1 MPSCVKLDTN
11 CIRIFENNGKCPQ
24 CGADAYQKPDSDTV
38 KKGSS
43 LFFKYMGGRGFAAKS
58 FLSRAARLENINAL
72 ITLGD
77 NYFKKCKYE
86 KARKYYLIAAAQE
99 NSYAIYALGN
109 LHTKLAEKVDKTHNL
124 QQAAKYFQLAV
135 TLGYND
141 AQFNLAQC
149 YEKGLGVEQNSQQAL
164 GLYCRSAQNGN
175 AEAQFK
181 LASSN
186 CWEVG
191 TDESLM
197 TAAHWYHAAAEK
209 GNADAQ
215 CNLGYCYIQG
225 KGVKKN
231 ETEAVRWYTLSAKQ
245 GNANAQYNLGICYEN
260 GRGVEKNE
268 SEAARWYTLAA
279 KQGLVNAIEA
289 LKKRKINF

>member
-1 MPSCVKLDTN
+1 M
-11 CIRIFENNGKCPQ
+11 
-24 CGADAYQKPDSDTV
+24 
-38 KKGSS
+38 
-43 LFFKYMGGRGFAAKS
+43 
-58 FLSRAARLENINAL
+58 
-72 ITLGD
+72 
-77 NYFKKCKYE
+77 
-86 KARKYYLIAAAQE
+86 
-99 NSYAIYALGN
+99 
-109 LHTKLAEKVDKTHNL
+109 
-124 QQAAKYFQLAV
+124 
-135 TLGYND
+135 
-141 AQFNLAQC
+141 
-149 YEKGLGVEQNSQQAL
+149 
-164 GLYCRSAQNGN
+164 
-175 AEAQFK
+175 K

-186 CWEVG
+186 YWEVG

-197 TAAHWYHAAAEK
+197 TAAYWYHAAAEK

-231 ETEAVRWYTLSAKQ
+231 ESEAVRWYTLSAKQ

-268 SEAARWYTLAA
+268 SEAVRWYTLAA